1 MTANETLPRYCL
13 ARELPPYSYV
23 PGKGLPHPVGDER
36 GHSFGR
42 HDPPAVPLAE
52 KSWRENETWLYAID
66 LFNHG
71 YYWEAHEAW
80 ESLWHA
86 ARRSGPTA
94 DLLKGLIK
102 LAAAG
107 VKSREDRPRGVAQH
121 ARRAAELLEAASS
134 QLGDSPY
141 GLALA
146 DVRSEALQIAASSR
160 FEPLRLRLRML

>member
-1 MTANETLPRYCL
+1 MLPADFPLRYCPQ
-13 ARELPPYSYV
+13 RELPPYSYV
-23 PGKGLPHPVGDER
+23 PGQGLPHPTGDER

-42 HDPPAVPLAE
+42 HDPPTQALDEAT
-52 KSWRENETWLYAID
+52 WRQNEMWLYAID

-86 ARRSGPTA
+86 AGRIGPTA

-107 VKSREDRPRGVAQH
+107 VKSREERRRGVAQH
-121 ARRAAELLEAASS
+121 ARRAAELLDSASS
-134 QLGDSPY
+134 QLGESPF
-141 GLALA
+141 GLALVA
-146 DVRSEALQIAASSR
+146 VTSTAQRIAANSR
-160 FEPLRLRLRML
+160 FEPMRLTLATS